1 VSTQVISQRYA
12 RALMNLVTR
21 GKDPD
26 QNVEA
31 VGQAL
36 AEIVAAA
43 AGEELAPFLASQR
56 VTPPVKD
63 GVLKTVLTRM
73 KAPEPLP
80 SFVRLLNEKRRIALL
95 PEIAQ
100 FYQRLADR
108 RLGRAQA
115 EVTVAEPLAAALQER
130 LRKQLERATGMTI
143 TLNLKVD
150 PAILGGAVTRVGS
163 TVWDGSVRHHLAQV
177 RERLLRG

>member
-1 VSTQVISQRYA
+1 MSTQVISQRYA

-21 GKDPD
+21 GKDKD

-36 AEIVAAA
+36 AEFAAAA
-43 AGEELAPFLASQR
+43 AGDDLAPFLASQR
-56 VTPPVKD
+56 VTTPVKD
-63 GVLKTVLTRM
+63 GVLKSVLTRM
-73 KAPEPLP
+73 KSPDPLP
-80 SFVRLLNEKRRIALL
+80 AFVRLLNEKRRIALL

-100 FYQRLADR
+100 IYRQLADE

-115 EVTVAEPLAAALQER
+115 EVTVAEPLAAPLQER
-130 LRKQLERATGMTI
+130 LRKQLEQATGMTI

-150 PAILGGAVTRVGS
+150 AAILGGAVTRVGS
-163 TVWDGSVRHHLAQV
+163 TVWDGSVRHYLTQV